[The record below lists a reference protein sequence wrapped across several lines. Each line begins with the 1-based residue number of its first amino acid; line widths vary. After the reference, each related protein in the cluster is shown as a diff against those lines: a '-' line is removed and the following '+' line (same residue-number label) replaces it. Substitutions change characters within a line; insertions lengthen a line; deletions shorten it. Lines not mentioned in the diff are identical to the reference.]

1 MRSGEYLFIY
11 VFIIIIIIDLINFLL
26 YSAELDKG
34 YKSAAVVLS
43 LNDLLSQIPFSV
55 GQNCKIKLNF

>member
-1 MRSGEYLFIY
+1 M
-11 VFIIIIIIDLINFLL
+11 IIDLIIFLL

-55 GQNCKIKLNF
+55 GQNCKIKLNLKKKKLKIVLKML